1 MKNTLWMVCAALV
14 ALVSCEKQPAEL
26 NRVPVTFDLQAAHPD
41 GMGTKAVK
49 AGWEDGDRIFV
60 VFSGVESPHYLI
72 MTYNNGAWDKT
83 QMNDRYEAGLPLN
96 EGDEG
101 TMTAIFLPF
110 AAEETYMYD
119 AGGSFT
125 FSEIYMS
132 YYLTDKKPYTV
143 VNGKVSGFFDMK
155 IPDGFVQFYMDAE
168 DAADGKALLWEPN
181 VMPYAATGV
190 APEGVM
196 VNYAQTN
203 YGAALP
209 GFKYGDGYIFSGK
222 LAPSAQNEPVTYK
235 FTRFLG
241 KGDAQTATTSTPH
254 TMKASGKKGRAAD
267 ISGSAGLVWEDV
279 PEPQMVDL
287 GLPSGKKWAN
297 INLGAAVP
305 TDFGAYYAWGELY
318 PKVTFWWTTYK
329 WGNAAQEKVTKYCPS
344 TRPQRWVGNGEPDNI
359 RELVA
364 ADDAAIACWGEGWTM
379 PSPADCNELAERCKW
394 SWYDDYEDTGVSG
407 FRVEGAGD
415 AFIFLPAGGYLYD
428 FGCPTQG
435 NLHGYYWTTML
446 YDNPTSAR
454 TFEFY
459 DGISGG
465 KGNTDQSLSR
475 LNGALIRPVWKAT
488 N

>member
-1 MKNTLWMVCAALV
+1 MKKALLMVCAALV
-14 ALVSCEKQPAEL
+14 ALVSCEKNPAGL
-26 NRVPVTFDLQAAHPD
+26 NGGPVTFDLQAAYPD
-41 GMGTKAVK
+41 GAETKSVK
-49 AGWEDGDRIFV
+49 SGWEDGDVIYV
-60 VFSGVESPHYLI
+60 VFSGVESPNYLKMRYEEGTWI
-72 MTYNNGAWDKT
+72 ET
-83 QMNDRYEAGLPLN
+83 QMSSKYETTLPLS

-110 AAEETYMYD
+110 ASEDTYIYD
-119 AGGSFT
+119 AGQSFT

-132 YYLTDKKPYTV
+132 YYLTDKQPYTV
-143 VNGKVSGFFDMK
+143 VDGKVSGFFDMK

-190 APEGVM
+190 APDCIM
-196 VNYAQTN
+196 VNFAQSQ

-222 LAPSAQNEPVTYK
+222 LNPLAQDSPVTYE
-235 FTRFLG
+235 FTRFMG
-241 KGDAQTATTSTPH
+241 EGNAQTATTSVPH
-254 TMKASGKKGRAAD
+254 TMKGTGKKGRAAD

-287 GLPSGKKWAN
+287 GLSSGNKWAN

-305 TDFGAYYAWGELY
+305 TDFGAYYAWGELL

-329 WGNAAQEKVTKYCPS
+329 WGDPVTEKVTKYCHS
-344 TRPQRWVGNGEPDNI
+344 TWPERWAGAGEVDDI
-359 RELVA
+359 KELEE
-364 ADDAAIACWGEGWTM
+364 ADDAAIACWGEGWSI
-379 PSPADCNELAERCKW
+379 PSPEDCEELAECCEW

-407 FRVEGAGD
+407 FLVEGAEG
-415 AFIFLPAGGYLYD
+415 ASIFLPAGGFLYD

-435 NLHGYYWTTML
+435 NLHGYYWTTKL
-446 YDNPTSAR
+446 DANPTSAY

-459 DGISGG
+459 DGIAGG
-465 KGNTDQSLSR
+465 TGKAEQCLNR
-475 LNGALIRPVWKAT
+475 LNGALIRPVWKPGE
-488 N
+488 